1 MLTEQE
7 LQQIA
12 QKGITEEQ
20 LEAQLKSFE
29 KGFPFLRL
37 QAAASTS
44 NGIIAPTAEEQE
56 AYVNTWAR
64 YKQEGHKITK
74 FVPASGAA
82 SRMFKAV
89 FEFVDAEYDVP
100 TTDFE
105 KKFFQDIEK
114 FAFYQ
119 ALDDACNVLEGKGI
133 KALME
138 EGNYKAV
145 AAAML
150 DADGLNYGQL
160 PKGLLQFHSYDD
172 CARTPLEEHLVEAA
186 LYASSQGEAD
196 VHFTVSTEHR
206 ELFEQLVEE
215 KLADYEKQ
223 YGVHYHVSFSE
234 QKPSTDTVAA
244 NMDNTPF
251 RTDDGK
257 LLFRPAGHGALIT
270 NLDKLDADVIFVKNI
285 DNVTTDARK
294 GDTVTYKKALAGIL
308 VGLQAEAAEHLA
320 NLKAGTANVQ
330 KVENFIEKKPSL
342 LYSSLPHSP
351 EGDECSSGKFSFIID
366 LDVFSISNF

>member
-234 QKPSTDTVAA
+234 Q
-244 NMDNTPF
+244 
-251 RTDDGK
+251 
-257 LLFRPAGHGALIT
+257 
-270 NLDKLDADVIFVKNI
+270 
-285 DNVTTDARK
+285 
-294 GDTVTYKKALAGIL
+294 
-308 VGLQAEAAEHLA
+308 
-320 NLKAGTANVQ
+320 
-330 KVENFIEKKPSL
+330 
-342 LYSSLPHSP
+342 
-351 EGDECSSGKFSFIID
+351 
-366 LDVFSISNF
+366 